1 MKLNPNSSAARY
13 RIGIDVGGTFTDLFL
28 LDEQSGA
35 VARHKL
41 PSTPG
46 QPQLAPLAGIR
57 EILAQSGAHGAQVV
71 FVGLGTTVMTN
82 ALLERKGA
90 VTGLITT
97 AGFRDLLEIAR
108 QTRPHTFDPFV
119 SKPEPLVPRQL
130 RMEVAERMAADGAV
144 LTALDDASLNAAIDR
159 LLAQGVQAVAV
170 CFLNAYANPVHERA
184 VAARLRERWPA
195 GHVSISSDVLPEFRE
210 YERLSSTVV
219 NAYLMPATR
228 DYFRKFEA
236 EVARLAIPDPP
247 FIMNSGGGIM
257 TPEQAGERPIDTLFS
272 GPSGGVSGAVYVA
285 TRSGHANI
293 ITFDMGG
300 TSTDVCL
307 VQNGKPQLS
316 HSRMINGCPLKA
328 AALDVHTVGAGG
340 SSIATLDAGGLLQ
353 VGPHSAGA
361 RPGPACYGHGG
372 EQATVTDANVV
383 LGRLNPQYLL
393 GGALKIDA
401 ARSHAAIERHIG
413 KPRKIDVV
421 DAAASIVAIAD
432 TSMAHAVRFV
442 SVERGLDP
450 GDFLLVAFGGAG
462 PVHAA
467 AVARHLGV
475 AGILIPPAPGVLC
488 AMGVLVNDLQADFSR
503 TRMTGERAS
512 DGIAGVDSVYRE
524 LEDKARAAFARQQPD
539 VTQLN
544 LLRTADARYAGQNH
558 ELTVEVPAGRFDDAA
573 LAATKSNF
581 HAAHREMF
589 GYDSPDK
596 LLELVTFRVRARMPV
611 GRADFARTQ
620 TSARSGALAPAATRK
635 VYFDDGG
642 FVDCPVYERDA
653 LRPGD
658 AFKGPAIVEQMDCT
672 TVIPPDFGARVDEQ
686 LNLLLQLS

>member
-1 MKLNPNSSAARY
+1 MVARY

-28 LDEQSGA
+28 LDVVSGA

-41 PSTPG
+41 SSTPG
-46 QPQLAPLAGIR
+46 EPHLAPLAGMR
-57 EILAQSGAHGAQVV
+57 EILAQIGGAGAQVA

-90 VTGLITT
+90 ATGLITT
-97 AGFRDLLEIAR
+97 TGFRDLLEIAR
-108 QTRPHTFDPFV
+108 QIRPHTFDPFV
-119 SKPEPLVPRQL
+119 SKPEPLVPRRL
-130 RMEVAERMAADGAV
+130 RVEVVERMAADGAV
-144 LTALDDASLNAAIDR
+144 LTALDGHSLDTAIDS
-159 LLAQGVQAVAV
+159 LLASGVRAIAV
-170 CFLNAYANPVHERA
+170 CLLNSYANPAHERA
-184 VAARLRERWPA
+184 IAARLRERWPA

-228 DYFRKFEA
+228 DYFRAFEA
-236 EVARLAIPDPP
+236 EVARLAIPEPP

-285 TRSGHANI
+285 ARGGYANI

-316 HSRMINGCPLKA
+316 HSRLINGCPLKA

-340 SSIATLDAGGLLQ
+340 SSIAGLDAGGLLQ

-372 EQATVTDANVV
+372 ERATVTDANVV
-383 LGRLNPQYLL
+383 LGRLNPQFLL

-401 ARSHAAIERHIG
+401 ARSFAAIERDVA

-421 DAAASIVAIAD
+421 DAAASIIAVAD
-432 TSMAHAVRFV
+432 TNMAHAVRFV

-450 GDFLLVAFGGAG
+450 GDFMLVAFGGAG

-475 AGILIPPAPGVLC
+475 AGVLVPPAPGVLC

-503 TRMTGERAS
+503 TRMTSEGAPDS
-512 DGIAGVDSVYRE
+512 IAVVDGDYKE
-524 LEDKARAAFARQQPD
+524 LEDKGRAAFTGQHAETARLD
-539 VTQLN
+539 LA
-544 LLRTADARYAGQNH
+544 RTVDARYTGQNH
-558 ELTVEVPAGRFDDAA
+558 ELAVEVPAGRFDEKS
-573 LAATKSNF
+573 LAATKANF
-581 HAAHREMF
+581 HRAHREMF
-589 GYDSPDK
+589 GYDSPEK
-596 LLELVTFRVRARMPV
+596 KIELVTFRLRARLTV
-611 GRADFARTQ
+611 ERADFTGAQ
-620 TSARSGALAPAATRK
+620 PSARAGALAPAATRK
-635 VYFDDGG
+635 VYFESGGG
-642 FVDCPVYERDA
+642 FVDCPVYARDA
-653 LRPGD
+653 LVPGD
-658 AFKGPAIVEQMDCT
+658 MFLGPAIVEQMDCT
-672 TVIPPDFGARVDEQ
+672 TVSPPGFSARVDDTF
-686 LNLLLQLS
+686 NLLLQLS

>member
-1 MKLNPNSSAARY
+1 MVARF

-28 LDEQSGA
+28 LDTASGA

-41 PSTPG
+41 LSTPG
-46 QPQLAPLAGIR
+46 EPHLAPLAGIR
-57 EILAQSGAHGAQVV
+57 EILAQVGGNGAGVA
-71 FVGLGTTVMTN
+71 FIGLGTTVMTN

-90 VTGLITT
+90 ATGLITT

-130 RMEVAERMAADGAV
+130 RREVAERIAADGAV
-144 LTALDDASLNAAIDR
+144 ITALDAASLNAAIDC
-159 LLAQGVQAVAV
+159 LLAEGVKAIAV
-170 CFLNAYANPVHERA
+170 CLLNSYANPQHERA
-184 VAARLRERWPA
+184 IAARLRERWPA
-195 GHVSISSDVLPEFRE
+195 GHVSISTDVLPEFRE

-228 DYFRKFEA
+228 DYFRAFAA
-236 EVARLAIPDPP
+236 EVAQLGIPEPP

-272 GPSGGVSGAVYVA
+272 GPSGGVSGAVFVA
-285 TRSGHANI
+285 ARGGHANI

-340 SSIATLDAGGLLQ
+340 SSIAGLDAGGLLF

-372 EQATVTDANVV
+372 ERATVTDANVV
-383 LGRLNPQYLL
+383 LGRLNPQFLL
-393 GGALKIDA
+393 GGALRIDA
-401 ARSHAAIERHIG
+401 ARSHAAIERDVA
-413 KPRKIDVV
+413 KPRNIDVV
-421 DAAASIVAIAD
+421 EAAAAIIAVAD
-432 TSMAHAVRFV
+432 TNMAHAVRFV

-450 GDFLLVAFGGAG
+450 GDFMLVAFGGAG

-475 AGILIPPAPGVLC
+475 AGVLVPPAPGVLC

-503 TRMTGERAS
+503 TRMTGESAPDCIATV
-512 DGIAGVDSVYRE
+512 DGVYRE
-524 LEDKARAAFARQQPD
+524 LEDKGRAAFAGNQHKAG
-539 VTQLN
+539 QLD
-544 LLRTADARYAGQNH
+544 LLRTVDARYTGQNH
-558 ELTVEVPAGRFDDAA
+558 ELTVEVPAGPFDGKS
-573 LAATKSNF
+573 LAAMKANF

-589 GYDSPDK
+589 GYDSPEK
-596 LLELVTFRVRARMPV
+596 PIELVTFRLRTRMTV
-611 GRADFARTQ
+611 ERGDFTGAQPSART
-620 TSARSGALAPAATRK
+620 GGLAPAATRN
-635 VYFDDGG
+635 VYFENAGG
-642 FVDCPVYERDA
+642 FVDCPVYDRGA
-653 LRPGD
+653 LLPGD
-658 AFKGPAIVEQMDCT
+658 AFRGPAIIEQMDCT
-672 TVIPPDFGARVDEQ
+672 TVIPPDFNARVDDAC
-686 LNLLLQLS
+686 NLLLKLQ

>member
-1 MKLNPNSSAARY
+1 MAEQHF

-28 LDEQSGA
+28 LDELTGA

-41 PSTPG
+41 LSTPG
-46 QPQLAPLAGIR
+46 EPHLAPLAGIR
-57 EILAQSGAHGAQVV
+57 EILAQAGATGPEVA

-90 VTGLITT
+90 ATGLITT

-108 QTRPHTFDPFV
+108 QKRPHTFDSFV
-119 SKPEPLVPRQL
+119 SKPAPLIPRQL
-130 RMEVAERMAADGAV
+130 RLEVVERIAADGSV
-144 LTALDDASLNAAIDR
+144 LTALDLASLDSAIDR
-159 LLAQGVQAVAV
+159 LLAEGVQVIAV
-170 CFLNAYANPVHERA
+170 CLLNSYANPVHERA
-184 VAARLRERWPA
+184 IAARLRERWPA

-257 TPEQAGERPIDTLFS
+257 TPDQAGERPIDTLFS
-272 GPSGGVSGAVYVA
+272 GPSGGVSGAVYVSA
-285 TRSGHANI
+285 RSGHENI

-307 VQNGKPQLS
+307 VQNGRPQLS

-340 SSIATLDAGGLLQ
+340 SSIAGLDAGGLLY

-372 EQATVTDANVV
+372 DRATVTDANVV

-393 GGALKIDA
+393 GGKLRIDA
-401 ARSHAAIERHIG
+401 ACSRAVIERDVAQ
-413 KPRKIDVV
+413 PRSIDAVE
-421 DAAASIVAIAD
+421 AAASIIAVAD
-432 TSMAHAVRFV
+432 TNMAHAVRFV

-450 GDFLLVAFGGAG
+450 GDFMLVAFGGAG

-467 AVARHLGV
+467 AVARQLGV
-475 AGILIPPAPGVLC
+475 AGVLVPPAPGVLC
-488 AMGVLVNDLQADFSR
+488 AMGVLVNDVQADFSR
-503 TRMTGERAS
+503 TRMTSESAP
-512 DGIAGVDSVYRE
+512 DCIVTVDRVYRE
-524 LEDKARAAFARQQPD
+524 LEDKGRAAFTGKQALSVRLD
-539 VTQLN
+539 
-544 LLRTADARYAGQNH
+544 LLRTVDARYAGQNH
-558 ELTVEVPAGRFDDAA
+558 ELTVEVPAGNFNAKS
-573 LAATKSNF
+573 LAAMKANF
-581 HAAHREMF
+581 HRAHHEMF

-596 LLELVTFRVRARMPV
+596 LIELVTFRLRARLPV
-611 GRADFARTQ
+611 ERADFTGAQPLART
-620 TSARSGALAPAATRK
+620 GGLEPAASRK
-635 VYFDDGG
+635 VYFENAGG
-642 FVDCPVYERDA
+642 FVDCPIYDRGA
-653 LRPGD
+653 LLPGD
-658 AFKGPAIVEQMDCT
+658 AFRGPAIVEQMDCT
-672 TVIPPDFGARVDEQ
+672 TVIPPDFSVRIDDAC
-686 LNLLLQLS
+686 NLLLKLSA